1 MLHTST
7 VEPHT
12 LDLLKDLCSIPE
24 LHQFSL
30 GGGTSIAL
38 QKGHRKSI
46 DLDFFTNTPFD
57 RSVIFHLINSR
68 FGNAQLLFEQN
79 QTMMFLINGIKT
91 DFILYPFQWQYPLIE
106 TDGVRLTGIED
117 LIHMKL
123 QAVSNRFAK
132 KDFWDLERLL
142 EEFSLEQ
149 MIFIFQKKLPS
160 IDTGFIIQSLTNFE
174 TADMEQDPVSLDSKS
189 WEEIKSTLTKKVKDY
204 LNGFL

>member
-12 LDLLKDLCSIPE
+12 LDLLKDLCSIPK

-30 GGGTSIAL
+30 GSGTSIAL

-91 DFILYPFQWQYPLIE
+91 DFILF
-106 TDGVRLTGIED
+106 
-117 LIHMKL
+117 
-123 QAVSNRFAK
+123 
-132 KDFWDLERLL
+132 
-142 EEFSLEQ
+142 
-149 MIFIFQKKLPS
+149 
-160 IDTGFIIQSLTNFE
+160 
-174 TADMEQDPVSLDSKS
+174 
-189 WEEIKSTLTKKVKDY
+189 
-204 LNGFL
+204 NGNTHL